1 MTLSSR
7 PGPDGCEGAGVWIAE
22 KGLARDEHPT
32 TYAPSFRLGGN
43 LRSDSSLSLRL
54 RLLPVNSCMMSRN
67 ILRCFFRP
75 SSIAF
80 SIHLT
85 ADALADAVAG
95 RQPELV
101 ANETWQDTYIG
112 FGPKW
117 TCARCPRPDAI
128 FIDGGGPGGGVVDPS
143 ESSLPLPNF
152 GSSRGFRGGKLCS
165 RPPCPNAEGVFV
177 RRKLAI
183 GNHVVL
189 IERRPLTTSFD
200 SAHVWP

>member
-54 RLLPVNSCMMSRN
+54 RLLPVNSC
-67 ILRCFFRP
+67 
-75 SSIAF
+75 F